1 MVGQDAVT
9 VSYVVPVLNEER
21 YVRATVESILAQDGV
36 EDPEVILVRGQ
47 STDRTNAIIDELAE
61 RHPEIAVIEN
71 PRNGISIAMNLG
83 FAAATHEIVVRVDA
97 HSVLPP
103 EYTRVMVAALGSS
116 GAVNAGGRMKAEGL
130 TAFQRAVAWAYNSR
144 AGLGGGIYHVGGEQ
158 GPAESAYLGVFR
170 RDAVLAVGGFDETL
184 SRGEDWELN
193 QRLRADGGEVWFVP
207 EIEVVYRPRSTV
219 RSLARQFL
227 ASGRWRGELMRRMP
241 GRVSIRYLVP
251 PMFVVGL
258 AVAFVALCLSP
269 ALSGAARAGALVVA
283 IAPIAAY
290 AVWVIAAV
298 LTPGDL
304 DRSARLRLLGVI
316 PLTQVSWGAG
326 CLLGLVSPR
335 RGLSGFHGR

>member
-1 MVGQDAVT
+1 MGKDAVT

-21 YVRATVESILAQDGV
+21 YVRATVESILAQEGV
-36 EDPEVILVRGQ
+36 TDPEIFLVRGA
-47 STDRTNAIIDELAE
+47 STDGTNAIIDELAA
-61 RHPEIAVIEN
+61 RHPEITVIEN

-83 FAAATHEIVVRVDA
+83 FEAATRDVVVRVDA

-103 EYTRVMVAALGSS
+103 SYTRIMVAALHES
-116 GAVNAGGRMKAEGL
+116 GAINAGGRMKAEGL
-130 TAFQRAVAWAYNSR
+130 TPFQRAVAWAYNSR
-144 AGLGGGIYHVGGEQ
+144 AGLGGGIYHVGGEP

-170 RDAVLAVGGFDETL
+170 RNAVLKVGGFDESL

-219 RSLARQFL
+219 RTLSRQFL

-241 GRVSIRYLVP
+241 GRVSLRYLVP
-251 PMFVVGL
+251 PVFVLGL
-258 AVAFVALCLSP
+258 AAALIAAVVSP
-269 ALSGAARAGALVVA
+269 ALSGAARVVALVIA
-283 IAPIAAY
+283 IAPVSAY
-290 AVWVIAAV
+290 ALWVAAAA
-298 LTPGDL
+298 LAPGDL
-304 DRSARLRLLGVI
+304 DRSARLRLFAVI